1 MNETNISGLAI
12 LRTPANPIIFPYKIQ
27 NVLRDVGPTG
37 VSGVLVPDSATP
49 DGFGGGQFVVFY

>member
-49 DGFGGGQFVVFY
+49 D